1 MAGKGTPSIYE
12 IAITDVVGHTIPIE
26 LNVGIIKYNERP
38 AAIILVRDISERKKA
53 EEELKKAFTEL
64 EHAHRE
70 LKKLDTAKTE
80 FLNITSH
87 ELRSPLTSILG
98 YAEILSEGLVGPVTD
113 GQRESAYGILRNA
126 RQLERLINDLLDFTQ
141 METGRLRLD
150 TEVCDLKPIIKDAV
164 ESMRPRIEEAGCA
177 VSIEVPPDLPPSICD
192 ARRITQ
198 VLYNLIGNAVKFSP
212 DGGTITISANKVDRF
227 IRISVKDEGVGI
239 PEENQEKIFDKFYQV
254 DMSDTR
260 RARGLGLGLAISKAI
275 IDAHGGSIWVDS
287 KPEKGSTF
295 YFTVPIEERRR
306 S

>member
-1 MAGKGTPSIYE
+1 
-12 IAITDVVGHTIPIE
+12 
-26 LNVGIIKYNERP
+26 
-38 AAIILVRDISERKKA
+38 
-53 EEELKKAFTEL
+53 EL